1 VLQAWSEPKQQ
12 WEYLYFF
19 TEVEF
24 TLNDYRYMPIAMLV
38 LLLRQHFAE
47 LRACPQSSLIP

>member
-1 VLQAWSEPKQQ
+1 MCLIATDIVCRRCDRGDVQGPLHCVPQAWSESKQQ

-24 TLNDYRYMPIAMLV
+24 TLNDYRYVP
-38 LLLRQHFAE
+38 
-47 LRACPQSSLIP
+47 